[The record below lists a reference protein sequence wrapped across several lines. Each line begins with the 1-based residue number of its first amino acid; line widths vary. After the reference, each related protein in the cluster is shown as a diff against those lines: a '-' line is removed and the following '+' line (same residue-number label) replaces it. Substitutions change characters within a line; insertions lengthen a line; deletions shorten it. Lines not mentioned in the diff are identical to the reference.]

1 MILQAHAGAI
11 PLKGESIQACV
22 TSPPFWRARLR
33 NRAAAVVRRLDR
45 RARPRA
51 NSRAVCRAPGRSVQ
65 RGAPSVATGRHCLGA
80 MEDGYAGGGIAHRD
94 PGRWPKAGNVQYP
107 RGKKWDRSLKSK
119 DLTDTAW
126 RLALALQKDGW
137 YLRDDI
143 VVAEGNPFPEAAK
156 RDRPYRSHGYLFG

>member
-1 MILQAHAGAI
+1 MAG
-11 PLKGESIQACV
+11 
-22 TSPPFWRARLR
+22 TRLR
-33 NRAAAVVRRLDR
+33 TAPQLWSDGWIGELGLEPTVAQYVEHLVEVFSEVRRVL
-45 RARPRA
+45 RPDGTA
-51 NSRAVCRAPGRSVQ
+51 WV
-65 RGAPSVATGRHCLGA
+65 H

-107 RGKKWDRSLKSK
+107 RGKKSDRSLKSK

-143 VVAEGNPFPEAAK
+143 VVAKGNPFPEAAK